1 VAVVSWH
8 VHTLLERFAAAPS
21 TAGAA
26 VASEPI
32 GPKQQVSVRG
42 LVIDAGARD
51 VAALEKIGF
60 PIWSRALSAKGT
72 VQSTLGCVNIPLVCG
87 ESGGSRPGDIIVAD
101 DDGVVVVPAADIAD
115 TLAAAEKRQASEE
128 GKRGNWHPV
137 CWDWTFMKC
146 AQRFK
151 RLNYAMSET

>member
-32 GPKQQVSVRG
+32 GLKQQVSMRG
-42 LVIDAGARD
+42 LVIDAGTRD

-60 PIWSRALSAKGT
+60 PRLVSSHIRKGY
-72 VQSTLGCVNIPLVCG
+72 GAIN
-87 ESGGSRPGDIIVAD
+87 A
-101 DDGVVVVPAADIAD
+101 
-115 TLAAAEKRQASEE
+115 
-128 GKRGNWHPV
+128 
-137 CWDWTFMKC
+137 
-146 AQRFK
+146 
-151 RLNYAMSET
+151 RLR